1 MKLILENWNN
11 FLNEQN
17 ISYSGVVLDPAS
29 KQKLLDLEIPEGWEP
44 VAHHMTI
51 TMGPLKGKKDFSE
64 SYPPGTK
71 ITLPVVAVG
80 MDDKAMAVKVDP
92 PAEISD
98 KISFPH
104 ITVAVNRTGGGKPF
118 HSNKIPQE
126 NFEPLTGISLEGV
139 VEEVASKQQPKKKKK
154 PQQKK
159 TGQDNPVEFAK
170 NLASK
175 GLPAEQIKNIIMK
188 KFNKPEQA
196 AQGIMRGAGIQL

>member
-1 MKLILENWNN
+1 
-11 FLNEQN
+11 
-17 ISYSGVVLDPAS
+17 
-29 KQKLLDLEIPEGWEP
+29 
-44 VAHHMTI
+44 
-51 TMGPLKGKKDFSE
+51 
-64 SYPPGTK
+64 
-71 ITLPVVAVG
+71 
-80 MDDKAMAVKVDP
+80 MAVKVDP

-104 ITVAVNRTGGGKPF
+104 VTVAVNRAGGGKPF

-196 AQGIMRGAGIQL
+196 AQGIMRGAGIQS